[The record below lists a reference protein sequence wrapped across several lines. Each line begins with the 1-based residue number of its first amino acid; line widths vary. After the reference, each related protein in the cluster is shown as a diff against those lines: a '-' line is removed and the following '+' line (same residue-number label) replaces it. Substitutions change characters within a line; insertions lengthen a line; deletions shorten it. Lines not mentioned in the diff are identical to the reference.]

1 MKSCAIVIL
10 NYNGSEMLKTFLP
23 SVISCST
30 YEVIVIDNASTDE
43 SVGFLNQT
51 YPELPIIQLME
62 NFGYAGGY
70 NWGLEQLKG
79 KFEYY
84 ILLNSDVEVT
94 PSWDQDL
101 ISWMHQNQN
110 YAALQPKILSYQ
122 DQSKFDYAGAGG
134 GFLDQFGYPYC
145 RGRIWDTIEQD
156 NGQYDDAIQVDWASG
171 ACMVVKS
178 IDFHEFN
185 GFDAHF
191 FAHMEEIDL
200 CWRMRRMGK
209 KIGYLGQVSVYHLG
223 GATLD
228 RASPRKLELNIR
240 NSLYMQYKMQTRLR
254 FGLILCVKFILESLA
269 GISFWAGGKKQLA
282 KAIWSG
288 YQEFWN
294 TRHLI
299 HKFESL
305 YSGQNEIIS
314 RTKVKF
320 LFWNYYLLGKKRFTD
335 L

>member
-10 NYNGSEMLKTFLP
+10 NYNGVEMLKTFLF

-30 YEVIVIDNASTDE
+30 YEIIVIDNASTDE
-43 SVGFLNQT
+43 SVDFLNRK
-51 YPELPIIQLME
+51 YPELQIIQLLE

-84 ILLNSDVEVT
+84 ILLNSDVKVT
-94 PSWDQDL
+94 PSWDIDL
-101 ISWMHQNQN
+101 ISWMHQHQS

-122 DQSKFDYAGAGG
+122 DPSKFDYAGAGG
-134 GFLDQFGYPYC
+134 GFLDQFGYPHC
-145 RGRIWDTIEQD
+145 RGRILDTIEED
-156 NGQYDDAIQVDWASG
+156 RGQYDDAIDVDWASG

-178 IDFHEFN
+178 TDFHELS

-240 NSLYMQYKMQTRLR
+240 NSLYMLYKMQMGLS
-254 FGLILCVKFILESLA
+254 FFLILFVKFMLESTA
-269 GISFWAGGKKQLA
+269 GISYWVGGKKEQA
-282 KAIWSG
+282 KAIWRG
-288 YQEFWN
+288 YQKFWI

-299 HKFESL
+299 SKFNTPT
-305 YSGQNEIIS
+305 SGDDEILS
-314 RTKVKF
+314 RSKVKF
-320 LFWNYYLLGKKRFTD
+320 LFWNYYLLGRKRFSE